1 MVDIRNRPEDPG
13 GVERDGCQGK
23 SLPINDGHGEEPQ
36 KLAVTL
42 CERETVLYEY
52 SSVVRHHQCTVE
64 KIKEQHVQQQNI
76 APVTI
81 CNNNLSLRAS
91 LLLF

>member
-13 GVERDGCQGK
+13 GVERDGCQCK

-81 CNNNLSLRAS
+81 CNNNLSLQAS

>member
-52 SSVVRHHQCTVE
+52 SSVVRHHQGTVE
-64 KIKEQHVQQQNI
+64 KIKEQHVEQQNI
-76 APVTI
+76 APVPI
-81 CNNNLSLRAS
+81 CKNILSV
-91 LLLF
+91 